1 MNKEHETKC
10 VNWYMHKS
18 GKKWVYGC
26 SLLVC
31 GLLLGGVTGLA
42 KADEVTVPNTQSE
55 VVASSPEGSETDNSS
70 QPSEDMPEK
79 TVAQG
84 IEDTN
89 VAPEENTVEP
99 ADSFATQPRQDATA
113 TENNET
119 KTAET
124 TVPVSSDQTQT
135 VAQADLISEAKADS
149 KAAKKLV
156 ATNLT
161 QTPQSAYH
169 TNLQG
174 LSYDATVWQE
184 GENGLY
190 SNAIG
195 KGDSFLYSDSTGKNF
210 VYQTD
215 VTFLQNSGAASLVF
229 RSNNDA
235 ANFKGY
241 VVNLD
246 GNSHKVKFMRWGE
259 ANLIDE
265 KEIAASPDNKY
276 ALKVVALNG
285 KISYYVNG
293 ILVANL
299 GDYTLQRDDK
309 GQTTYISDG
318 HFGLLNWNGEMVF
331 QNTFYR
337 ELTDEELPIIDD
349 VTVTSKNGPVEAKG
363 QFFPEEAAYIQYVSN
378 DASTVDLSFVGHN
391 PQAVVTVTDANGN
404 VYANASDIPVAVG
417 VNYLTVTSSYTTAD
431 GYTATATY
439 RINVHRRQ
447 PASVYYNEN
456 FRDQYHYSVKDG
468 WANDPN
474 GMVYYDG
481 VYHMFYQFYDDTKW
495 GPMHWAHATST
506 DLIHW
511 TDQPIAFYPDYN
523 GAMFSGCIVADNNNT
538 SGLFDGNNGGLVALI
553 TADGEGQRIKLAY
566 SKDAGKTWQK
576 VDKVVAD
583 WSTDPLQNRDF
594 RDPKVFRWEDKWF
607 MVVAGGPL
615 RIYSSDNLLDWSV
628 ESTYPDLHTEC
639 PDLYP
644 IQTEDGTVKWVLS
657 RGGRYYKVGDL
668 QEVDGHWTYIPDEA
682 YKTTDGI
689 MNFGKDSYAAQTYFT
704 QDFGTSAHPTIPKI
718 IEVNWMNTWDD
729 YCNQVA
735 DRLDQ
740 KFNGTFNLNL
750 TLGLVKDGDK
760 YVLTQT
766 PIKAYESLRDTEHK
780 VEYKDVTV
788 GSDNNL
794 FKDFSGD
801 TYEIVAHFKPSAG
814 TTKVGFN
821 LRVGSGE
828 VTKVYYDLQTG
839 KIAIDRSQSGIIIT
853 DKFKEIDSQAVTRN
867 ADGSID
873 LHLFV
878 DRASVEVFTKGN
890 TVAGANQIFTSPQ
903 SLGLSVLV
911 EGDAATADITLY
923 PLKSI
928 WTGKEV
934 ATDPQSIV
942 PASVKTVRMAV
953 GDNTTVK
960 AYVSPVAA
968 SQDLLW
974 AISDPSLVA
983 TEISGNQVFVK
994 ALKKGQVIV
1003 RATSKSNPAVYQDFI
1018 LDILEDNF
1026 KTNIDDVTIVSGDWY
1041 VDGESLHVDN
1051 QGSNDIY
1058 MSSQK
1063 APQNYQM
1070 DLDVKYGK
1078 GVINLFFASENV
1090 DPANAYTIQFGG
1102 NNMVRLFRF
1111 YGDTIYEAPMAAAI
1125 NDNQFHH
1132 VRLVKSANA
1141 IQVYV
1146 DNELA
1151 MSYTFDQVEAF
1162 FNTPYVG
1169 LGLWDGELEVQNFF
1183 LIDLDA
1189 KAPSRNG
1196 EKVGS
1201 ETSSDSQSSEQSP
1214 SSSEVVTTATVPIE
1228 SAKDSGVSRAS
1239 LSKAALVSESVLPQT
1254 GEKDSHLA
1262 GLGILSLLAA
1272 VGAFASKCFKKKE
1285 L

>member
-42 KADEVTVPNTQSE
+42 KADEVTVPNTQTE
-55 VVASSPEGSETDNSS
+55 VVASSPEESEADNSS

-84 IEDTN
+84 VEDTN

-99 ADSFATQPRQDATA
+99 VDSLAQQETSDNALTEATNTSS
-113 TENNET
+113 
-119 KTAET
+119 AET
-124 TVPVSSDQTQT
+124 TAPASSDQTQT
-135 VAQADLISEAKADS
+135 VATSDLVTANQANS

-190 SNAIG
+190 SNAVG
-195 KGDSFLYSDSTGKNF
+195 KGDNFLYSDSTGKNF

-235 ANFKGY
+235 TNFKGY

-349 VTVTSKNGPVEAKG
+349 VTVTSKNGPVESKG

-404 VYANASDIPVAVG
+404 VYANASDIPVTVG

-523 GAMFSGCIVADNNNT
+523 GTMFSGCIVADNNNT

-668 QEVDGHWTYIPDEA
+668 QQVGGHWTYTPDEA

-718 IEVNWMNTWDD
+718 IEVNWMNTWND
-729 YCNQVA
+729 YALLVA
-735 DRLDQ
+735 DRLGQ

-766 PIKAYESLRDTEHK
+766 PIKAYESLRDLDHS

-788 GSDNNL
+788 ASDNNL

-821 LRVGSGE
+821 LRVGPGE

-839 KIAIDRSQSGIIIT
+839 KIVIDRSQSGIIIS
-853 DKFKEIDSQAVTRN
+853 DKFREIDSQAVTRN

-878 DRASVEVFTKGN
+878 DRASVEVFTKGD
-890 TVAGANQIFTSPQ
+890 TVTGANQIFTSLQ

-911 EGDAATADITLY
+911 EGDAATADIALY

-928 WTGKEV
+928 WHDSNVVGADSISGETGNDASAVESAQSSVTGLVNAVKE
-934 ATDPQSIV
+934 
-942 PASVKTVRMAV
+942 AV
-953 GDNTTVK
+953 GLEQTVS
-960 AYVSPVAA
+960 A
-968 SQDLLW
+968 D
-974 AISDPSLVA
+974 
-983 TEISGNQVFVK
+983 T
-994 ALKKGQVIV
+994 VIK
-1003 RATSKSNPAVYQDFI
+1003 TS
-1018 LDILEDNF
+1018 
-1026 KTNIDDVTIVSGDWY
+1026 
-1041 VDGESLHVDN
+1041 
-1051 QGSNDIY
+1051 
-1058 MSSQK
+1058 
-1063 APQNYQM
+1063 
-1070 DLDVKYGK
+1070 
-1078 GVINLFFASENV
+1078 
-1090 DPANAYTIQFGG
+1090 
-1102 NNMVRLFRF
+1102 
-1111 YGDTIYEAPMAAAI
+1111 
-1125 NDNQFHH
+1125 
-1132 VRLVKSANA
+1132 
-1141 IQVYV
+1141 
-1146 DNELA
+1146 
-1151 MSYTFDQVEAF
+1151 
-1162 FNTPYVG
+1162 
-1169 LGLWDGELEVQNFF
+1169 
-1183 LIDLDA
+1183 
-1189 KAPSRNG
+1189 
-1196 EKVGS
+1196 
-1201 ETSSDSQSSEQSP
+1201 
-1214 SSSEVVTTATVPIE
+1214 TAQ
-1228 SAKDSGVSRAS
+1228 
-1239 LSKAALVSESVLPQT
+1239 LPQT

-1272 VGAFASKCFKKKE
+1272 VGAFASKYFKKKE

>member
-42 KADEVTVPNTQSE
+42 KADEVTVPNTQTE
-55 VVASSPEGSETDNSS
+55 VVASSPEESEADNSS

-84 IEDTN
+84 VEDTN

-99 ADSFATQPRQDATA
+99 VDSLAQQETSDNALAEATNTPS
-113 TENNET
+113 
-119 KTAET
+119 AET
-124 TVPVSSDQTQT
+124 TAPASSDQTQT
-135 VAQADLISEAKADS
+135 VATSDLVTANQANS

-190 SNAIG
+190 SNAVG
-195 KGDSFLYSDSTGKNF
+195 KGDNFLYSDSTGKNF

-235 ANFKGY
+235 TNFKGY

-265 KEIAASPDNKY
+265 KEIAVSPDNKY
-276 ALKVVALNG
+276 ALKVLALNG

-309 GQTTYISDG
+309 GQNTYISDG

-331 QNTFYR
+331 QNTFYC

-349 VTVTSKNGPVEAKG
+349 VTVTSKNGPVESKG

-404 VYANASDIPVAVG
+404 VYENASDIPVAVG

-523 GAMFSGCIVADNNNT
+523 GTMFSGCIVADSNNT
-538 SGLFDGNNGGLVALI
+538 SGLFDTDKGGLVAFI

-628 ESTYPDLHTEC
+628 ESTYPDIHTEC

-668 QEVDGHWTYIPDEA
+668 QQVGGHWTYTPDEA

-729 YCNQVA
+729 YALLVA
-735 DRLDQ
+735 DHLGQ

-766 PIKAYESLRDTEHK
+766 PIKAYESLRDLDHS

-788 GSDNNL
+788 ASDNNL

-801 TYEIVAHFKPSAG
+801 TYEIIAHFKPSAG

-821 LRVGSGE
+821 LRVGPGE

-839 KIAIDRSQSGIIIT
+839 KIVIDRSQSGIIIS
-853 DKFKEIDSQAVTRN
+853 DKFREIDSQAVTRN

-878 DRASVEVFTKGN
+878 DRASVEVFTKGD
-890 TVAGANQIFTSPQ
+890 TVTGANQIFTSPQ

-911 EGDAATADITLY
+911 EGDAATADIALY

-928 WTGKEV
+928 WHDSNVVGADSISGETGNDASAVESAQSSVTGLVNAVKE
-934 ATDPQSIV
+934 
-942 PASVKTVRMAV
+942 AV
-953 GDNTTVK
+953 GLEQTVS
-960 AYVSPVAA
+960 A
-968 SQDLLW
+968 D
-974 AISDPSLVA
+974 
-983 TEISGNQVFVK
+983 T
-994 ALKKGQVIV
+994 VIK
-1003 RATSKSNPAVYQDFI
+1003 TS
-1018 LDILEDNF
+1018 
-1026 KTNIDDVTIVSGDWY
+1026 
-1041 VDGESLHVDN
+1041 
-1051 QGSNDIY
+1051 
-1058 MSSQK
+1058 
-1063 APQNYQM
+1063 
-1070 DLDVKYGK
+1070 
-1078 GVINLFFASENV
+1078 
-1090 DPANAYTIQFGG
+1090 
-1102 NNMVRLFRF
+1102 
-1111 YGDTIYEAPMAAAI
+1111 
-1125 NDNQFHH
+1125 
-1132 VRLVKSANA
+1132 
-1141 IQVYV
+1141 
-1146 DNELA
+1146 
-1151 MSYTFDQVEAF
+1151 
-1162 FNTPYVG
+1162 
-1169 LGLWDGELEVQNFF
+1169 
-1183 LIDLDA
+1183 
-1189 KAPSRNG
+1189 
-1196 EKVGS
+1196 
-1201 ETSSDSQSSEQSP
+1201 
-1214 SSSEVVTTATVPIE
+1214 TAQ
-1228 SAKDSGVSRAS
+1228 
-1239 LSKAALVSESVLPQT
+1239 LPQT
-1254 GEKDSHLA
+1254 GEKDSHLG

>member
-42 KADEVTVPNTQSE
+42 KADEVTVPNTQTE
-55 VVASSPEGSETDNSS
+55 VVASSPEESEADNSS
-70 QPSEDMPEK
+70 QPLEAMPEN
-79 TVAQG
+79 TVNQG
-84 IEDTN
+84 AKDTN
-89 VAPEENTVEP
+89 LAPEENTVEA
-99 ADSFATQPRQDATA
+99 ADSLAQQESSDNAVAEATDTPS
-113 TENNET
+113 
-119 KTAET
+119 AET
-124 TVPVSSDQTQT
+124 TAPASSDQTQQ
-135 VAQADLISEAKADS
+135 VATSDLVTANQANS

-161 QTPQSAYH
+161 QAPQSAYH

-190 SNAIG
+190 SNAVG
-195 KGDSFLYSDSTGKNF
+195 KGDNFLYSDSTGKNF

-299 GDYTLQRDDK
+299 GDYTLQRDDR
-309 GQTTYISDG
+309 GQTTYIPDG

-337 ELTDEELPIIDD
+337 ELTDEELPIIND

-378 DASTVDLSFVGHN
+378 DASTVDLSFVAHN
-391 PQAVVTVTDANGN
+391 PQATITVTDANGN
-404 VYANASDIPVAVG
+404 VYENASDIPVAVG

-523 GAMFSGCIVADNNNT
+523 GTMFSGCIVADSNNT
-538 SGLFDGNNGGLVALI
+538 SGLFDTDKGGLVAFI

-583 WSTDPLQNRDF
+583 WANDPLQNRDF

-628 ESTYPDLHTEC
+628 ESTYPDIHTEC

-668 QEVDGHWTYIPDEA
+668 QQVGGHWTYTPDEA

-704 QDFGTSAHPTIPKI
+704 QDFGTSANPTIPKI
-718 IEVNWMNTWDD
+718 VEVNWMNTWED
-729 YCNQVA
+729 YALLVA
-735 DRLDQ
+735 DHLGQ

-821 LRVGSGE
+821 LRVGPGE

-839 KIAIDRSQSGIIIT
+839 KIVIDRSQSGIIIS
-853 DKFKEIDSQAVTRN
+853 DKFREIDSQSVTRN

-878 DRASVEVFTKGN
+878 DRASVEVFTKGD
-890 TVAGANQIFTSPQ
+890 TVIGANQLFPSST

-928 WTGKEV
+928 WH
-934 ATDPQSIV
+934 DS
-942 PASVKTVRMAV
+942 
-953 GDNTTVK
+953 N
-960 AYVSPVAA
+960 AA
-968 SQDLLW
+968 CDT
-974 AISDPSLVA
+974 PS
-983 TEISGNQVFVK
+983 
-994 ALKKGQVIV
+994 
-1003 RATSKSNPAVYQDFI
+1003 
-1018 LDILEDNF
+1018 
-1026 KTNIDDVTIVSGDWY
+1026 SGDT
-1041 VDGESLHVDN
+1041 
-1051 QGSNDIY
+1051 GSNAIASAQ
-1058 MSSQK
+1058 SSVTGLVN
-1063 APQNYQM
+1063 A
-1070 DLDVKYGK
+1070 VK
-1078 GVINLFFASENV
+1078 
-1090 DPANAYTIQFGG
+1090 
-1102 NNMVRLFRF
+1102 
-1111 YGDTIYEAPMAAAI
+1111 EA
-1125 NDNQFHH
+1125 
-1132 VRLVKSANA
+1132 
-1141 IQVYV
+1141 
-1146 DNELA
+1146 
-1151 MSYTFDQVEAF
+1151 
-1162 FNTPYVG
+1162 VG
-1169 LGLWDGELEVQNFF
+1169 LGQTVSADTV
-1183 LIDLDA
+1183 I
-1189 KAPSRNG
+1189 K
-1196 EKVGS
+1196 
-1201 ETSSDSQSSEQSP
+1201 TS
-1214 SSSEVVTTATVPIE
+1214 TAQ
-1228 SAKDSGVSRAS
+1228 
-1239 LSKAALVSESVLPQT
+1239 LPQT